1 MLDDKKTNK
10 YGTMTS
16 EGFVPHLPYEYPAFL
31 PVMLDI
37 DINSV
42 RAIMT
47 HQPPLRIDDNLVF
60 ALPGGSVVRS
70 NISEV
75 ES

>member
-1 MLDDKKTNK
+1 MLNDKKTNK
-10 YGTMTS
+10 YGVMTS
-16 EGFVPHLPYEYPAFL
+16 EGFVPHLPHKDHFL
-31 PVMLDI
+31 PVILDI

-47 HQPPLRIDDNLVF
+47 HQPPLRIDDNLCF
-60 ALPGGSVVRS
+60 ALPGGSMIRS

>member
-1 MLDDKKTNK
+1 MLDDRKTNK

-16 EGFVPHLPYEYPAFL
+16 EGFVPHLPHGNVFL

-42 RAIMT
+42 RAVMC
-47 HQPPLRIDDNLVF
+47 HQPPLRIDDCLCF
-60 ALPGGSVVRS
+60 AKPGGDMIRS
-70 NISEV
+70 TLSEV
-75 ES
+75 ET